1 MLRAFLA
8 IDLPGSL
15 RPVLSRVQDELK
27 KSGADVKWVPVG
39 NVHITLKFFGQISE
53 AQVEPIVEAAGR
65 IARNQAP
72 FSLKVTQ
79 AGAFPTVNNPRVVW
93 LGVSGDLAVMG
104 SFYRKLEEA
113 FAGLGFPPEGRLFTP
128 HLTLGRVKS
137 PRGRV
142 DLSRRLT
149 GLSPVESESFQISE
163 VILYR
168 SNLSPQGATY
178 SPLKIIPLAGG
189 ESR

>member
-27 KSGADVKWVPVG
+27 KSGADVRWVPVG
-39 NVHITLKFFGQISE
+39 NVHITLKFFGQIPE

-65 IARNQAP
+65 IARAQVP

-93 LGVSGDLAVMG
+93 LGVGGDLAVMG
-104 SFYRKLEEA
+104 GFFRKLEEA
-113 FAGLGFPPEGRLFTP
+113 FAALGFPPEGRPFTP

-137 PRGRV
+137 PTNRV

-149 GLSPVESESFQISE
+149 ALPPVESETFQVNE

-178 SPLKIIPLAGG
+178 SPLRKIPLVG
-189 ESR
+189 